1 MFVYHEWLKIR
12 KIIYLLET
20 IGLWV
25 EFSYQYKS
33 SFNND
38 WVNKNAS
45 NRDARYRMSSGNEYE
60 QRKKTSSTIII

>member
-25 EFSYQYKS
+25 GFSYQYKS

-60 QRKKTSSTIII
+60 QRKKKRALQS